1 MVNEL
6 FIGSLDT
13 SIMSTLLS
21 FLVAI
26 SILVVIHEF
35 GHFWVARRC
44 GVKVLRFSVGFGKPL
59 WSYTDKLG
67 TEFSVAP
74 IPLGGYVKMLDQRE
88 GEVKPEELHQA
99 FNNKTVWQRIAIASA
114 GPIANFIFAIFA
126 YMAIYLIGTSGLTPV
141 IGHVDVASSAY
152 EQGILKDDRI
162 LRVGDKSVG
171 SFQEVSWQLISYIGE
186 TTDIP
191 LTIEDKNQIQ
201 RQVSIPITNWLT
213 DQEAPDPLKGLG
225 IAPRTLP
232 IDAVIGQIA
241 DGGAAQKSGLK
252 AGDKV
257 TAVVV
262 AGKESVINDW
272 REWVNLVRQH
282 PNQEMDLFVE
292 RPVTDADSTANTV
305 LVLQLVPQLK
315 KTDAGEEI
323 GYVGAGIDP
332 SAIPEI
338 PSDWVT
344 KTQFGP
350 IDSFVQG
357 VIKTKDLIV
366 FTLKSLWKMILGDLS
381 VKNLSGP
388 ITIAKVADSSVSNGA
403 IAFIG
408 FLALLSVSLGVLN
421 LLPIPMLDGG
431 HILFYGIEAIRGKPL
446 SERVQLVGLQIGMA
460 LLLSLMVIAF
470 YNDISRL

>member
-67 TEFSVAP
+67 TEFSIAP

-88 GEVKPEELHQA
+88 GEVKPEELDQA

-126 YMAIYLIGTSGLTPV
+126 YMAIYLMGTSGLAPV
-141 IGHVDVASSAY
+141 IGKVEVASPAY
-152 EQGILKDDRI
+152 AQGLLKDDRI
-162 LRVGDKSVG
+162 VRVGDHNVG

-186 TTDIP
+186 TTEIP
-191 LTIEDKNQIQ
+191 LTLEDKNQIQ
-201 RQVSIPITNWLT
+201 RQVSIPIKDWLT
-213 DQEAPDPLKGLG
+213 DQAAPDPLKGLG

-241 DGGAAQKSGLK
+241 DGGAAQKSGLQ
-252 AGDKV
+252 AGDRV

-262 AGKESVINDW
+262 AGKESAINDW
-272 REWVNLVRQH
+272 REWVELVRQH
-282 PNQEMDLFVE
+282 PNQTMDLFVE
-292 RPVTDADSTANTV
+292 RESSELNNTPQI
-305 LVLQLVPQLK
+305 LVLQLVPELK

-338 PSDWVT
+338 PSDWIT

-357 VIKTKDLIV
+357 TIKTKDLIV
-366 FTLKSLWKMILGDLS
+366 FTLESLWKMILGDLS

-431 HILFYGIEAIRGKPL
+431 HILFYVIEAVRGKPL